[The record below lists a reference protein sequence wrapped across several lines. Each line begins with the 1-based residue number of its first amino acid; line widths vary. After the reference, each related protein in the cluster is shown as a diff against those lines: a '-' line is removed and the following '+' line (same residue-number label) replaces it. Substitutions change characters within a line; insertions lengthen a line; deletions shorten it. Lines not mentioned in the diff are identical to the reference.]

1 MINNHNILEYYDSKH
16 TLCIYIYIPTYS
28 YFLLHDTLYPFFTEP
43 ETRPRQTESRSA
55 HPAACAVGAAA
66 GVFLRWNPRL
76 DGGAD
81 GTHGAHGAHG
91 AGRGG

>member
-1 MINNHNILEYYDSKH
+1 MTVNILYVY
-16 TLCIYIYIPTYS
+16 IYIYTPSCS

-43 ETRPRQTESRSA
+43 ETRPRQTESRA
-55 HPAACAVGAAA
+55 AQHPAACAVGAAA

-76 DGGAD
+76 DGGAH
-81 GTHGAHGAHG
+81 GTQGAQGAQGAHG